1 MKSIKL
7 VASVLVICLALG
19 AYGQSK
25 ITNGKIDIKDVKIE
39 NISIKVEVD
48 SAKELKSTL
57 KIDDF
62 EEILDETQLHEVITF
77 ELKCNGEPM
86 SNVSKASMSYTIKGN
101 TNNKAEFL
109 QGITKIR
116 TAAIKYYNSQ
126 N

>member
-1 MKSIKL
+1 MIGKSF
-7 VASVLVICLALG
+7 SCLKI
-19 AYGQSK
+19 SK
-25 ITNGKIDIKDVKIE
+25 IIKDVKIE

-57 KIDDF
+57 KKDDF

-86 SNVSKASMSYTIKGN
+86 SNGSKASVSYTIKGN
-101 TNNKAEFL
+101 TNNKEEFL

-116 TAAIKYYNSQ
+116 TDAIKYYNSQ